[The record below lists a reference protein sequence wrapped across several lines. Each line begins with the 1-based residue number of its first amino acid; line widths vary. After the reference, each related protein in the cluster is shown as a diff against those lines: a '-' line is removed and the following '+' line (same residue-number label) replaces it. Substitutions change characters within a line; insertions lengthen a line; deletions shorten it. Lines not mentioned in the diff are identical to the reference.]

1 MKRIVT
7 GFILMALFFFCACAT
22 KNEKENNILTPTPRM
37 TEEKSRLT
45 PTEWPTVT
53 TAKPT
58 VTVVPSAT
66 QAPTETVKP
75 SATVAPSE
83 VVSMTET
90 AEKLHPEEFEQMD
103 WRNLTCFAD
112 EKTSLRNSNLLNE
125 GYVTYDDAGNIY
137 FVDMNIG
144 GVFTSDKDGK
154 NRRQLS
160 QDTARSLQVEG
171 DWLYYHLEEGIKRIN
186 IKTGEDKLVYEGAC
200 GEFELVDGNLY
211 VSASDGFFVMEP
223 NGSGRKLLRE
233 QEPLLVSYSAGK
245 EFWLGTVAHDT
256 EVSWFMEGYLFGYDV
271 TKDVLYY
278 VEKGCWYP
286 LLAGNWIS
294 TFDLDTATR
303 CVWNLETGEV
313 TDLGVYAL
321 KAVSNGEQLY
331 YVKQYGTDTHIY
343 CWDGTKEEKI
353 MEIAGGNPLDFL
365 YLTPHKLYRLS
376 KVRVDMKTVYQ
387 LLYYDLETG
396 ETGKVY

>member
-7 GFILMALFFFCACAT
+7 GFTLIALFFLCACTT

-37 TEEKSRLT
+37 TEKELTLT
-45 PTEWPTVT
+45 PTT
-53 TAKPT
+53 KPT

-66 QAPTETVKP
+66 EAPTETVIP
-75 SATVAPSE
+75 TATVVPSG
-83 VVSMTET
+83 VVSMTKT
-90 AEKLHPEEFEQMD
+90 AEELHPEEFEKMD

-144 GVFTSDKDGK
+144 GVFASDKDGK

-160 QDTARSLQVEG
+160 QDTARSLQVED
-171 DWLYYHLEEGIKRIN
+171 DWLYYLQEAGIKRIN
-186 IKTGEDKLVYEGAC
+186 IKTGEDELVYEGAC
-200 GEFELVDGNLY
+200 GEFEIVDGKLY
-211 VSASDGFFVMEP
+211 VSASGRFYVMEP

-233 QEPLLVSYSAGK
+233 QKPLLVSYSAGK

-271 TKDVLYY
+271 TKDALYY

-286 LLAGNWIS
+286 LLAGNWMS

-303 CVWNLETGEV
+303 CVRNLETGEE
-313 TDLGVYAL
+313 TDLGVYAQ
-321 KAVSNGEQLY
+321 KAVSNGKQLY
-331 YVKQYGTDTHIY
+331 YVERYGTNTHIY
-343 CWDGTKEEKI
+343 CWNGTKEEKI

-365 YLTPHKLYRLS
+365 YLTPHKLYCLA